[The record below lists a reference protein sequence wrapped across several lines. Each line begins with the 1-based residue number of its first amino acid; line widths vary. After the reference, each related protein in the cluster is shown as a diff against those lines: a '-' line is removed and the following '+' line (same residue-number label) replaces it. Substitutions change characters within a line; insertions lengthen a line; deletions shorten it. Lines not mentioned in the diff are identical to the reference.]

1 MEKETKVFFITI
13 AVALGILWLAKPKSS
28 KEIESNKDLLGAKYK
43 EPNTAS
49 SSDAKAKEDA
59 VVGMQAMKD
68 AINNKESKRELDKLS
83 SIIFQDYGVKIMISK
98 KNGKLRAMS
107 KEGKVIAEEQ

>member
-1 MEKETKVFFITI
+1 MERETKIFFITV
-13 AVALGILWLAKPKSS
+13 AVALGILWLTKPKSTNTTS
-28 KEIESNKDLLGAKYK
+28 SAKDLLDVKYK

-49 SSDAKAKEDA
+49 ASETKAKEDA

-68 AINNKESKRELDKLS
+68 AIDAKESKRELDKLN
-83 SIIFQDYGVKIMISK
+83 SIIFQDYGVKIMINK

>member
-1 MEKETKVFFITI
+1 MERESKVFFITI
-13 AVALGILWLAKPKSS
+13 AVALGILWLARPKSN
-28 KEIESNKDLLGAKYK
+28 KEIGGSKDLLDVKYK
-43 EPNTAS
+43 EPSTAS
-49 SSDAKAKEDA
+49 SKDAKAKEDA

-107 KEGKVIAEEQ
+107 KDGKVIAEEQ